1 MSTVETRYCYR
12 HPDRETGLACSE
24 CGRPICADCA
34 TFAPVGIRC
43 PDHSGV
49 RSSPVT
55 RVKPRPVVRRAPGM
69 ALATGNAP
77 ITKALIAI
85 NLAIYLITA
94 VQGAGLSNPGGALL
108 SRFILVGS
116 NVHGR
121 FFVPYGDLAHDHQW
135 YRLVTAMFLHAS
147 ILHIAFNMY
156 ALWVIGRPV
165 EQYLGT
171 ARYVGLY
178 FVSGLAGSAG
188 ALLQSPFTPVLGASG
203 AIFGILGA
211 MMILEWQVTG
221 SLAGQAAALVAI
233 NLGLSFVIPG
243 ISWGGHVGGLIGG
256 ILIMLA
262 YGHWGTRGR
271 AQYGQ
276 LGLGGAVGLIVVG
289 VGSLAIAYF
298 RVRGLA

>member
-1 MSTVETRYCYR
+1 
-12 HPDRETGLACSE
+12 
-24 CGRPICADCA
+24 
-34 TFAPVGIRC
+34 
-43 PDHSGV
+43 
-49 RSSPVT
+49 
-55 RVKPRPVVRRAPGM
+55 
-69 ALATGNAP
+69 
-77 ITKALIAI
+77 
-85 NLAIYLITA
+85 
-94 VQGAGLSNPGGALL
+94 
-108 SRFILVGS
+108 
-116 NVHGR
+116 
-121 FFVPYGDLAHDHQW
+121 
-135 YRLVTAMFLHAS
+135 
-147 ILHIAFNMY
+147 MY

-233 NLGLSFVIPG
+233 NLRPSFVIPG

-262 YGHWGTRGR
+262 YAHWGASRGR

-276 LGLGGAVGLIVVG
+276 LGLGGDRRARSWSRS
-289 VGSLAIAYF
+289 GSVAIAYF
-298 RVRGLA
+298 RVRGYA